1 MIFFPSW
8 SQTSWLESQGGLR
21 LRLPGEASEVD
32 VRSGTSRLLHTAM
45 TFPHIICYHI
55 INFTSLDLWNAAPPD
70 IRSKCRE
77 KDSLGDL

>member
-1 MIFFPSW
+1 MIPFSN
-8 SQTSWLESQGGLR
+8 LEPKRPVGIPVRSSV
-21 LRLPGEASEVD
+21 EASELD
-32 VRSGTSRLLHTAM
+32 VRSETSRLLHENAVV